1 MDYLIYLAGPI
12 TGLDWKAATEWRKNL
27 IEKFKDASTGR
38 INYIA
43 LSPLRGKEY
52 LESETDIKDSYQ
64 GHRMS
69 TPKAITERDL
79 NDVRRSDLV
88 IVNFIG
94 AKKVSIGTVLE
105 IGAAKALN
113 VPIILV
119 IEDPVDDT
127 FVASENIS
135 LACDS
140 TAVVNY
146 TSTWKNVHDHSMVKE
161 SASLI
166 TSHIDDAFDF
176 AIHLLGS

>member
-12 TGLDWKAATEWRKNL
+12 AGLSWEAATKWRKDL

-52 LESETDIKDSYQ
+52 LENETDIKNSY
-64 GHRMS
+64 HRML
-69 TPKAITERDL
+69 TPKATTERNL
-79 NDVRRSDLV
+79 NDIRRSDLI

-94 AKKVSIGTVLE
+94 AEKVSIETVLE

-113 VPIILV
+113 IPIILV
-119 IEDPVDDT
+119 IEDPKEITIDSDT
-127 FVASENIS
+127 IS
-135 LACDS
+135 LTNGDTS
-140 TAVVNY
+140 VKY
-146 TSTWKNVHDHSMVKE
+146 LSTWKNIHDHSMIRE
-161 SASLI
+161 SSSLI

-176 AIHLLGS
+176 ALHLLGN